1 MFDLKDIKE
10 DLAHFIK
17 EDNLRFFKH
26 IIEVELLLKPE
37 TNKEASFSEEVT
49 NELLIYSFLLAKEI
63 KSIEII
69 KYLSK
74 FAITSNFSTS
84 NKFN

>member
-10 DLAHFIK
+10 DLTHFIK
-17 EDNLRFFKH
+17 ENNLRFFKH
-26 IIEVELLLKPE
+26 IIEVELSLNPE
-37 TNKEASFSEEVT
+37 TINKEASFNEEVT

-69 KYLSK
+69 TYLSK
-74 FAITSNFSTS
+74 FAIIDGFNTSHKS
-84 NKFN
+84 